1 MKLLNTYF
9 PEVKII
15 TPQIYNDE
23 RGMFF
28 ESYNLEKF
36 NNLINLDIQFVQD
49 NHSLTSF
56 GVLRGLHYQ
65 IERPQGKLIRVV
77 KGKIYDVVVD
87 LRLDSPTF
95 GDYMGIEISA
105 DSGQQ
110 LWVPVGFAHGFYVLS
125 DTAEVLYKM
134 TDYWFPNHERCL
146 LWSDTDI
153 GIKWPFRGSPI
164 QSKKDSLGSKFSNCD
179 YFVCRDRGL

>member
-15 TPQIYNDE
+15 TPKIYNDE

-36 NNLINLDIQFVQD
+36 NDLINLDIQFVQD
-49 NHSLTSF
+49 NHSITSF

-65 IERPQGKLIRVV
+65 IERPQGKLIRVA

-87 LRLDSPTF
+87 LRSDSPTF

-134 TDYWFPNHERCL
+134 TDYWLPNHERCL
-146 LWSDTDI
+146 LWNDTDI
-153 GIKWPFRGSPI
+153 GIKWPFSGRPI
-164 QSKKDSLGSKFSNCD
+164 QSKKDSLGHEFSNCD
-179 YFVCRDRGL
+179 YFV